1 MNTKN
6 KINKYIYIFDKSTR
20 MRTCGNFQSDFL
32 TTVSNTKAAGE
43 QVDVSIVSPGCHID
57 EEVRRVLNCE
67 AKSESVDTNIWEAD
81 M

>member
-1 MNTKN
+1 MNTKI
-6 KINKYIYIFDKSTR
+6 KWIYVFIFFIYK
-20 MRTCGNFQSDFL
+20 TCGNFQSDFL
-32 TTVSNTKAAGE
+32 TTVSNTEAAGE

-67 AKSESVDTNIWEAD
+67 AKSESVDTNIWKSD